1 MHPKTYLDNIDK
13 SDIRRINSQMLKD
26 IKNFV
31 ENVKPLRQLED
42 QIALLEKKV
51 AELESRNE

>member
-1 MHPKTYLDNIDK
+1 
-13 SDIRRINSQMLKD
+13 MLKD